1 MLKFLRISSA
11 YPEFLKQL
19 NDRNIKNF
27 KALEFNE
34 ILEIYFRENYSV
46 SNNISKELNK
56 LNYKCYE
63 IINNFKILQ
72 DKWME
77 EFGDKNSDKEI
88 LIQQINF
95 YKPDILFLGNA
106 ELAKKSNIDKIRKF
120 DFIKLI
126 IAFHCAPI
134 NKKIIENLNNVDGII
149 TCTEGYK
156 KNYKKLF
163 SKNVLLMHHAFPENN
178 LVDWNKKSI
187 DISFI
192 GSIFLSQNLHNNR
205 VDLVYSI
212 MKQFKNNYISINFSK
227 KFIITYLLSI
237 FGSLIN
243 FNIFKNPSFYYKI
256 LYIYLF
262 SKKPIFG
269 NKMYEILSKT
279 KILLNTHI
287 GDTEYAGNMRL
298 FEGTGHGCMVITDY
312 KKGLENLFEIG
323 KELETFDSKIDL
335 INKCSKYLNDLSLL
349 KTKSIS
355 GQKRTLNDHTYKLRI
370 KNLDTYINELLNE
383 KNI

>member
-1 MLKFLRISSA
+1 M
-11 YPEFLKQL
+11 KQL

-63 IINNFKILQ
+63 IISNFKILQ

-77 EFGDKNSDKEI
+77 EFGDKNSDNEI

-156 KNYKKLF
+156 KL
-163 SKNVLLMHHAFPENN
+163 
-178 LVDWNKKSI
+178 
-187 DISFI
+187 
-192 GSIFLSQNLHNNR
+192 
-205 VDLVYSI
+205 
-212 MKQFKNNYISINFSK
+212 
-227 KFIITYLLSI
+227 
-237 FGSLIN
+237 
-243 FNIFKNPSFYYKI
+243 
-256 LYIYLF
+256 
-262 SKKPIFG
+262 
-269 NKMYEILSKT
+269 
-279 KILLNTHI
+279 
-287 GDTEYAGNMRL
+287 
-298 FEGTGHGCMVITDY
+298 
-312 KKGLENLFEIG
+312 
-323 KELETFDSKIDL
+323 
-335 INKCSKYLNDLSLL
+335 
-349 KTKSIS
+349 
-355 GQKRTLNDHTYKLRI
+355 
-370 KNLDTYINELLNE
+370 
-383 KNI
+383 